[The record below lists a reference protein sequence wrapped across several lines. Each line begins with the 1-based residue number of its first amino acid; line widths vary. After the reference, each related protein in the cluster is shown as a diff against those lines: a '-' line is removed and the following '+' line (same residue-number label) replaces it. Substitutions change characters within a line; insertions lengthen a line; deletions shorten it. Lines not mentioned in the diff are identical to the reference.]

1 MMCID
6 CKAKLTK
13 KSDIH
18 LNENLFV
25 VWPKTIKHNEGYTK
39 TKKPASF
46 KSEVSRVKHHITLI
60 EVEHQPGA
68 KARNGE
74 ALLNCHATQENLVE
88 HV

>member
-1 MMCID
+1 MRVTQRR
-6 CKAKLTK
+6 KNQL
-13 KSDIH
+13 S
-18 LNENLFV
+18 L
-25 VWPKTIKHNEGYTK
+25 
-39 TKKPASF
+39 

-74 ALLNCHATQENLVE
+74 ALLNCHATQESLVE